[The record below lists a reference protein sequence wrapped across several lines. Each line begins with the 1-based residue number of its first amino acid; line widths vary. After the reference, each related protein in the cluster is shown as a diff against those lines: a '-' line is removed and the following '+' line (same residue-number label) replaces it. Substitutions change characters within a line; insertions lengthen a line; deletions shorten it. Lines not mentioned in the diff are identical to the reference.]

1 MKMRAKIISSIVFRQ
16 VSRKDMN
23 AVREK
28 SERILLEVNEP
39 YWNHNGGMLH
49 FGLADNYLYAYIGD
63 GGGAGD
69 WDNHSQNLSSLL
81 GKVVRINVD
90 QVTRNR

>member
-1 MKMRAKIISSIVFRQ
+1 MKKKTKVFPHQ
-16 VSRKDMN
+16 VSRRDMN
-23 AVREK
+23 VVREQ
-28 SERILLEVNEP
+28 SERILLEIDEP

-49 FGLADNYLYAYIGD
+49 FGLEDNLLYAYVGD

-81 GKVVRINVD
+81 GKVLRINVD
-90 QVTRNR
+90 QVTGCR